1 MSVNLSSPVPTAAPE
16 RRELGRRQVTLTQI
30 ITYPDSTTTAVV
42 TLDRGTPPTESP
54 APGWSAGAA
63 SSDGLGQAQIGI
75 IVGCCIGAVVI
86 GIVIW
91 CCCTRRCGCT
101 PYSVFEREDRSDEVI
116 YYIDETTEVTPPRRS
131 YYPPFPRSI
140 PPPATPTYLAN
151 DTTPQ
156 WTAYESYSGTL
167 LDRHEK
173 RDADDASKVKA
184 PKHFAGL
191 KEQNIHPAQL
201 QAAFKVDNSTSC

>member
-1 MSVNLSSPVPTAAPE
+1 MSFLVLIRDPQVLTPDPDSRPAPCVVEMSVNLSSPVPTAAPE

-156 WTAYESYSGTL
+156 WTAYESV
-167 LDRHEK
+167 R
-173 RDADDASKVKA
+173 RAR
-184 PKHFAGL
+184 
-191 KEQNIHPAQL
+191 PAYYGG
-201 QAAFKVDNSTSC
+201 